1 MCFQWLRVHGLASR
15 LVQHAQKLGSNTILD
30 KLDNASTQV
39 IKPGLEVQLHR
50 EFKGSLE
57 IPSQQSV
64 YISFKA
70 GVSMAQWFDPQ
81 H

>member
-39 IKPGLEVQLHR
+39 IKPGLEGQLHR
-50 EFKGSLE
+50 EFKGSLDNYKE
-57 IPSQQSV
+57 TIIRPNKQLIHKQ
-64 YISFKA
+64 
-70 GVSMAQWFDPQ
+70 
-81 H
+81 